1 MEQTKRNSLKL
12 FVKVLFF
19 LLLSMLFFAF
29 YFLNQ
34 TKEFLKGSTT
44 FTSRAEEVEHFDM
57 PVLILCFQP
66 RYNLNLNLQKED
78 YSFLDSANYKLGED
92 IVIDFHSKWHTF
104 NGQEKQHLVVGRNI
118 YDNSY
123 VDVST
128 IQTLTYGLC
137 YILESNR
144 KLKPHQSFYITI
156 QRKLE
161 KQDKPDKVDLFMAS
175 PESWYGITTE
185 AWPYLTLEKHTF
197 EFNTSARIW
206 MDMYVKQITYQKGHS
221 SIKDCLKNHVSG
233 YNCTH
238 KCIPF
243 FLSFLDHLPACLMNE
258 ETRCM
263 YNYWAFADDF
273 NVYTQYKQCLKPLTT
288 TLFEANPAILEDEVN
303 ANNTVDLLFGYAS
316 NEMEIKE
323 EALMI
328 GTSTYI
334 GSVGGSL
341 GLFLGFSFFTYL
353 SCCIDKLVD
362 FCCKTATNLGN

>member
-1 MEQTKRNSLKL
+1 
-12 FVKVLFF
+12 
-19 LLLSMLFFAF
+19 MLFFAF

-44 FTSRAEEVEHFDM
+44 FTSRAQEVEHFDM

-66 RYNLNLNLQKED
+66 RYNLNTYLRKDEYLLMTE
-78 YSFLDSANYKLGED
+78 FLDSTNYKLGED
-92 IVIDFHSKWHTF
+92 VVIGFGHTDI
-104 NGQEKQHLVVGRNI
+104 NAQKKQLILGRNCD
-118 YDNSY
+118 DNLCIN
-123 VDVST
+123 VSS
-128 IQTLTYGLC
+128 IQTMTYGLC
-137 YILESNR
+137 YILESKQ
-144 KLKPHQSFYITI
+144 KLTPNQFIYITI
-156 QRKLE
+156 QRKLG
-161 KQDKPDKVDLFMAS
+161 KQEKPDKVDLFMAS

-197 EFNTSARIW
+197 EFNASALIW
-206 MDMYVKQITYQKGHS
+206 MDMYVKQKTYQKGHS
-221 SIKDCLKNHVSG
+221 SIKNCLKNHLSA

-238 KCIPF
+238 ICIPF
-243 FLSFLDHLPACLMNE
+243 FLSYLNHLPACLTNE
-258 ETRCM
+258 ETKCM
-263 YNYWAFADDF
+263 YKYWAFADDF
-273 NVYTQYKQCLKPLTT
+273 NIYTQFKQCLKPLTT
-288 TLFEANPAILEDEVN
+288 TLYEANPVQLEGQVN
-303 ANNTVDLLFGYAS
+303 ATNSVDLLFGYAS

-362 FCCKTATNLGN
+362 FCCKTTTNNGV